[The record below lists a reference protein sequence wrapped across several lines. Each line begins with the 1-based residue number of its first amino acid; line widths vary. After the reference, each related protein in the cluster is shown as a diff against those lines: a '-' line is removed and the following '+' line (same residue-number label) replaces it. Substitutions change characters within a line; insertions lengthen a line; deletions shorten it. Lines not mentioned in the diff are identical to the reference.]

1 MFCDINY
8 CTTIGLC
15 SGCGLC
21 ELVFGKDQVSMK
33 LASNGFYRPDFK
45 EFDEKSSKKNFIDLC
60 PALNMKNSDPFLF
73 GKIEKAYIGWSNN
86 SEIRFKAS
94 SGGSLSSVLIYL
106 IDSKIVDGIIHVG
119 RDKNLMEAR
128 LYLSRTPNDIINNC
142 GSLYMPTGMLNGLED
157 IVKEGERY
165 AFVGKGCD
173 IRALKQYL
181 SFQKNIK
188 YTIDVFIG
196 IMCGGIPSINA
207 TRKLLTSNN
216 IEINNLSLLKYRGSG
231 WPGTFEAFDGINK
244 LSLSYNEAWGKHLGP
259 TSPLV
264 CKVCFDGISGEAD
277 ITFGDAWYCND
288 NHYPVF
294 DEVDGR
300 NLILIRSQRGKKII
314 EGARNDDY
322 IVISEENVS
331 DETIK
336 AMQPSQTNRR
346 CLAISKLIGLRVIGY
361 KYPKVNW
368 RDLYLIN
375 KKQDVSVKT
384 FIRTVLGTIKR
395 VLIAAKRE
403 QETE

>member
-1 MFCDINY
+1 M
-8 CTTIGLC
+8 
-15 SGCGLC
+15 
-21 ELVFGKDQVSMK
+21 
-33 LASNGFYRPDFK
+33 
-45 EFDEKSSKKNFIDLC
+45 
-60 PALNMKNSDPFLF
+60 
-73 GKIEKAYIGWSNN
+73 
-86 SEIRFKAS
+86 
-94 SGGSLSSVLIYL
+94 
-106 IDSKIVDGIIHVG
+106 
-119 RDKNLMEAR
+119 
-128 LYLSRTPNDIINNC
+128 
-142 GSLYMPTGMLNGLED
+142 
-157 IVKEGERY
+157 
-165 AFVGKGCD
+165 
-173 IRALKQYL
+173 
-181 SFQKNIK
+181 
-188 YTIDVFIG
+188 
-196 IMCGGIPSINA
+196 
-207 TRKLLTSNN
+207 
-216 IEINNLSLLKYRGSG
+216 
-231 WPGTFEAFDGINK
+231 
-244 LSLSYNEAWGKHLGP
+244 
-259 TSPLV
+259 